1 VGRFIDR
8 EKGLKILREFWRGTG
23 HFLIV
28 YDRRRVGKS
37 RLIKE
42 FLKEIGSSDYVY
54 LLAGKNRC
62 DIT

>member
-1 VGRFIDR
+1 
-8 EKGLKILREFWRGTG
+8 LREFWRGTG

-42 FLKEIGSSDYVY
+42 FLKEIGSFDYVY